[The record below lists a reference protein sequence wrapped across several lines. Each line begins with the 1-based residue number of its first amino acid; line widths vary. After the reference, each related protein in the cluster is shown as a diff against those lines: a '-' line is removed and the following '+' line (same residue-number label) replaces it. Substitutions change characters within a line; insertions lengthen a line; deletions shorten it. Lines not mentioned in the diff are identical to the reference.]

1 MKLILERWRK
11 LLEGDILQFPTQP
24 RVSDEDILRVISLE
38 TAVADLL
45 NNIYG
50 NQSEIPIDVIERMDA
65 LVDAVEGSLKK

>member
-1 MKLILERWRK
+1 MKLLLENWRK

-24 RVSDEDILRVISLE
+24 RVSDEDMAAVIHLD
-38 TAVADLL
+38 TAVAGLL
-45 NNIYG
+45 SNIYG